1 MKEIIVA
8 TENKYFFKKLNNE
21 KITYINLQYR
31 EAILEMLDEN
41 ENINNIIIDEKT
53 PGEISIEKL
62 IKKILKINM
71 KINIIFLL
79 EKEDKNKVSKLKKLG
94 VKKIYINN
102 KSNIDIIINN
112 LLIGG
117 INNNLVNNKIISIE
131 GTSGSGKTTIT
142 YLIIK
147 NLIDKNKKV
156 LLINLNKNIENSYLK
171 LLNKRNRKK
180 RINLNSRNNFIE
192 KLKNNEI
199 EINENILFINNFQEL
214 IKENTKEK
222 LKKFFK
228 QYNQLY
234 DYIIIDIG
242 NKNIKFIKNQIIKNS
257 NKNIFI
263 INSKNIEIKK
273 LKEINKKNNYYLIDN
288 KYNLLSTNKLI
299 IKNILNKNVYYLK
312 IFYNKRYEQI
322 TKNFYGEKNL
332 KVNYITRK
340 TIEAVL

>member
-21 KITYINLQYR
+21 KIAYINLQYR

-41 ENINNIIIDEKT
+41 ENIDNIIIDEKV
-53 PGEISIEKL
+53 PGEVSIEKL
-62 IKKILKINM
+62 IKKILKINT

-79 EKEDKNKVSKLKKLG
+79 EKEDKNKVNKLKKLG
-94 VKKIYINN
+94 VEKIYINN
-102 KSNIDIIINN
+102 KSNVDIIINN
-112 LLIGG
+112 LLRGG
-117 INNNLVNNKIISIE
+117 MNRNLVNSKIISIE

-180 RINLNSRNNFIE
+180 RNKLNSRINFID

-242 NKNIKFIKNQIIKNS
+242 NKNIKFIKNQIVENS

-288 KYNLLSTNKLI
+288 KYNLLSTNKLLM
-299 IKNILNKNVYYLK
+299 KNILSKKVYYLK
-312 IFYNKRYEQI
+312 IFYSRKYAQI
-322 TKNFYGEKNL
+322 TKNFNEGKNI
-332 KVNYITRK
+332 KMNYITRK

>member
-41 ENINNIIIDEKT
+41 ENINNIIIDEKI

-102 KSNIDIIINN
+102 KSNVDIIINN
-112 LLIGG
+112 LLRGG
-117 INNNLVNNKIISIE
+117 MNRNLVNSKIISIE

-180 RINLNSRNNFIE
+180 RINLNSRNNFI
-192 KLKNNEI
+192 
-199 EINENILFINNFQEL
+199 
-214 IKENTKEK
+214 
-222 LKKFFK
+222 
-228 QYNQLY
+228 
-234 DYIIIDIG
+234 
-242 NKNIKFIKNQIIKNS
+242 QI
-257 NKNIFI
+257 
-263 INSKNIEIKK
+263 
-273 LKEINKKNNYYLIDN
+273 
-288 KYNLLSTNKLI
+288 
-299 IKNILNKNVYYLK
+299 
-312 IFYNKRYEQI
+312 QI
-322 TKNFYGEKNL
+322 
-332 KVNYITRK
+332 
-340 TIEAVL
+340 